1 MVGRRE
7 SSEPNHAV
15 GPSIDPVEIDDKKGA
30 ETHEPTVAST
40 ALGSTKRG
48 AKKPQQRSARKPAPP
63 QNPWITLPS
72 PVKLSIKPRE
82 MVKGDLINTFME
94 ETFSQLP
101 PALTGSRYLSTYW
114 LPRVENLDVGKPGF
128 LVKMEASKKWILP
141 SPVMD
146 WAQVPYMFI
155 PIHGYFHWSLMVV
168 RIFTITPSH
177 RQVRVYH
184 LDSHPGIH
192 LTNKVGTPVLT
203 WLEHTIQGLG
213 EPIKLA
219 KSDVVKQVNT
229 YDSGVHV
236 MAHTRSLIQ
245 LDEKLGWKLAMNNIK
260 DLVKVADVKQ
270 LRNEILAKVSGA

>member
-1 MVGRRE
+1 
-7 SSEPNHAV
+7 
-15 GPSIDPVEIDDKKGA
+15 
-30 ETHEPTVAST
+30 
-40 ALGSTKRG
+40 
-48 AKKPQQRSARKPAPP
+48 
-63 QNPWITLPS
+63 
-72 PVKLSIKPRE
+72 

-128 LVKMEASKKWILP
+128 LVEMEASKKWILP

-177 RQVRVYH
+177 RH
-184 LDSHPGIH
+184 
-192 LTNKVGTPVLT
+192 
-203 WLEHTIQGLG
+203 GLG

-219 KSDVVKQVNT
+219 KSDVVKQMNT
-229 YDSGVHV
+229 YDYGVHV

-245 LDEKLGWKLAMNNIK
+245 LDEKLGWKLTTNNIK
-260 DLVKVADVKQ
+260 DLVKTADVKQ
-270 LRNEILAKVSGA
+270 LRNEILAKVTGA

>member
-1 MVGRRE
+1 
-7 SSEPNHAV
+7 
-15 GPSIDPVEIDDKKGA
+15 
-30 ETHEPTVAST
+30 
-40 ALGSTKRG
+40 
-48 AKKPQQRSARKPAPP
+48 
-63 QNPWITLPS
+63 
-72 PVKLSIKPRE
+72 

-101 PALTGSRYLSTYW
+101 PALTRSRYLSTYW
-114 LPRVENLDVGKPGF
+114 LPRVENLDAGKPGF
-128 LVKMEASKKWILP
+128 LKEMEASKKWILP

-192 LTNKVGTPVLT
+192 LTNR
-203 WLEHTIQGLG
+203 
-213 EPIKLA
+213 
-219 KSDVVKQVNT
+219 VNT
-229 YDSGVHV
+229 YDCGVHV

-245 LDEKLGWKLAMNNIK
+245 LDEKLGWKLATNNIK
-260 DLVKVADVKQ
+260 DLLKVADVKQ
-270 LRNEILAKVSGA
+270 LRNEILAKVTGA